1 MILTGETE
9 VSGEN
14 PDPVP
19 LLQTPNLPKIFIIR
33 IEF

>member
-14 PDPVP
+14 PGTV
-19 LLQTPNLPKIFIIR
+19 LLFQTPNLKKIFIIR
-33 IEF
+33 IAF